1 MVYLLDTHVL
11 LWALDTPHRLPI
23 EVLQQIETPDN
34 QVYFSAV
41 SIWEVAIKIS
51 LGKINL
57 RYSPERIA
65 QAALESGFI
74 ELPITSKHAARVYNL
89 PLNHRDPFD
98 RLLIAQ
104 MLLMPARLI
113 SADSGVRPYSEL
125 VWLITES
132 RESEKG

>member
-11 LWALDTPHRLPI
+11 LWVLDTPHRLPI

-34 QVYFSAV
+34 QIYFSAV
-41 SIWEVAIKIS
+41 SIWEVAIKTS
-51 LGKINL
+51 LGKINFQ
-57 RYSPERIA
+57 YSAERIA

-74 ELPITSKHAARVYNL
+74 ELPVTSKHAAWVYNL
-89 PLNHRDPFD
+89 PLHHRDPFD

-113 SADSGVRPYSEL
+113 SVDSALAPYSEL
-125 VWLITES
+125 IWLIPEPGGNQK
-132 RESEKG
+132 R